1 VIHKITA
8 FITRKTKSGYYLLL
22 LEHPTAGIQ
31 SKTLPQVIL

>member
-22 LEHPTAGIQ
+22 LEHPNGGIQ